1 VAAPPAPGPPGLD
14 RFVRAHTAPAAPPLL
29 PELTL
34 YLSRAE
40 PTLLWEQT
48 ERDTRDPDRPPP
60 FWAYPWAG
68 GIALARYL
76 LDHPDRVAGRVVLDL
91 ASGSGLVAIA
101 AALAGAARVT
111 ASDIDPLAAAAIA
124 VNAAA
129 NGVDIT
135 IWPGDLL
142 SPEPDGVGLDGTGP
156 DSAGPDSAGPD
167 SAGPDGTGPDGA
179 PSPGARPAADVVLA
193 GDACYERRMA
203 HRVLGFLDRATAA
216 GASAMIGDPGRA
228 YLRRDGLRELARYD
242 VPAWP
247 GLEDTEIK
255 PTTVWEL
262 R

>member
-48 ERDTRDPDRPPP
+48 ERDTRDPDLPPP

-142 SPEPDGVGLDGTGP
+142 SPEPAGGGP
-156 DSAGPDSAGPD
+156 DPDG
-167 SAGPDGTGPDGA
+167 AGPDGAGRDGA
-179 PSPGARPAADVVLA
+179 GRDGAGRDGA
-193 GDACYERRMA
+193 GRDGAGRDGAGR
-203 HRVLGFLDRATAA
+203 TA
-216 GASAMIGDPGRA
+216 PGRTA
-228 YLRRDGLRELARYD
+228 RRRLAPGRRRTWC
-242 VPAWP
+242 WP
-247 GLEDTEIK
+247 GT
-255 PTTVWEL
+255 PATSGGWRTGCWASWSGP
-262 R
+262 RRPGPAR